1 MKIPKQQLLNTQ
13 KLPKSCRENKL
24 KCLHSDHKSIWF
36 LQAESRLLCYYHTLV
51 TELCFHLFPSHGL
64 LRKEGELRQ
73 EQWKNSLRS
82 PEDPGKSSYNCQW
95 SDMWWTSLP
104 WLCQLS
110 LVPDSESFQYCR
122 CSTVQVIIYR
132 LKHLT
137 ATSQTALKPQ
147 DSEVYFA
154 LFSKWAHGKLLL
166 ASASPD
172 YTWQVQ
178 SYPEEH
184 YSLLQGY
191 KHIYRY

>member
-1 MKIPKQQLLNTQ
+1 M
-13 KLPKSCRENKL
+13 
-24 KCLHSDHKSIWF
+24 
-36 LQAESRLLCYYHTLV
+36 ESRLCWYCHTPV
-51 TELCFHLFPSHGL
+51 AEICFHLFPSQGL
-64 LRKEGELRQ
+64 LREEGELRQ

-82 PEDPGKSSYNCQW
+82 PEDPGKSSYNCQGI
-95 SDMWWTSLP
+95 DMWWTSLP

-137 ATSQTALKPQ
+137 DTSQTTLNPK
-147 DSEVYFA
+147 DLEVVCA

-178 SYPEEH
+178 NYPEEH

-191 KHIYRY
+191 KHIHRY